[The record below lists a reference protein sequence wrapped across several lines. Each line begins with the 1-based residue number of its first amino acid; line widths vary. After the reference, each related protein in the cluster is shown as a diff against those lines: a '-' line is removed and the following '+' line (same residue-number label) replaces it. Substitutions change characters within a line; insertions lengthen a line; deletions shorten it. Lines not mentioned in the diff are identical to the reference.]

1 MTAEKNEEKKT
12 KKRKKAK
19 KGRNVPLGIEEN
31 HLEGSP
37 RNGVIL
43 VGRRV
48 PGGSSQSAARPF
60 DRVWPGPITFVRGE
74 CE

>member
-19 KGRNVPLGIEEN
+19 KGRNFPLGIEEN

-37 RNGVIL
+37 RNGVIISRQACSGWEL
-43 VGRRV
+43 SER
-48 PGGSSQSAARPF
+48 SKAF
-60 DRVWPGPITFVRGE
+60 
-74 CE
+74 